1 MIPQL
6 TANILCF
13 ADPQGKNF
21 TIKFDRLYDNIG
33 WTIGWLVNGR
43 LSAGSY
49 TVAARNGGTWT
60 AGGSG
65 SWKDDQ
71 WATWGNHYRCDQIDV
86 TITEGIETGLL
97 LLDYL
102 VYGSN

>member
-1 MIPQL
+1 MV
-6 TANILCF
+6 
-13 ADPQGKNF
+13 DPQGSNF
-21 TIKFDRLYDNIG
+21 TIKFDRLYDDIT

-49 TVAARNGGTWT
+49 TVAARKDGSWT

-71 WATWGNHYRCDQIDV
+71 WATWNNAYSADQIDV

-102 VYGSN
+102 AYGNR